1 LLRFKEDQQV
11 TIEVTNRTDRAEVVH
26 WHGLFNS
33 TEVDGALEEGTPALE
48 RTLHGPDVNQGFGFA
63 PSAKI
68 SYDFT
73 RIVSGGVEWYADYGA
88 IGDIAPIHNQ
98 QQQVFLVTD
107 LNVCPCGRS
116 ISAWASARP
125 RPPTI

>member
-1 LLRFKEDQQV
+1 
-11 TIEVTNRTDRAEVVH
+11 
-26 WHGLFNS
+26 
-33 TEVDGALEEGTPALE
+33 
-48 RTLHGPDVNQGFGFA
+48 LHGPDVNQGFGFA

-88 IGDIAPIHNQ
+88 IGEIAPIHNQ

-107 LNVCPCGRS
+107 LNVSPLWEINIGVGIGATAATDHLIFKAILGRRFDWGRHS
-116 ISAWASARP
+116 P
-125 RPPTI
+125 VD